1 MSPSAAK
8 HESSPTTRFEAL
20 EQLVR
25 HLGDELAA
33 FRRRALTA
41 EARLEALETAAAADA
56 AVRQAAGDEPLH
68 PRVAER
74 HAAHSGH
81 AVPRPL
87 PPSAAIAGR
96 GQVSS
101 KKHVVR
107 VNIVGEEH
115 MIRSDAPPE
124 HTRAVASM
132 PTEEAS
138 TPDPT

>member
-68 PRVAER
+68 PRVAELEAENAELR
-74 HAAHSGH
+74 RRLEHATQRTRDMLS
-81 AVPRPL
+81 R
-87 PPSAAIAGR
+87 
-96 GQVSS
+96 
-101 KKHVVR
+101 VR
-107 VNIVGEEH
+107 FLRQQQSPGGD
-115 MIRSDAPPE
+115 R
-124 HTRAVASM
+124 
-132 PTEEAS
+132 
-138 TPDPT
+138 